1 MSTGPLAPYK
11 YGESRRSE
19 RVLLS
24 IPVTIHGEDLTGV
37 PINESTRTIVI
48 NAHGALVRM
57 QSFVVLNQI
66 LTIQHAQ
73 TREELYCRVAR
84 FHRDEQGNVE
94 VGLDFMHPSPRFWR
108 ISFPPADWTASI
120 EAVAAA
126 VTVQFSHA

>member
-84 FHRDEQGNVE
+84 FHRDEQGRVE
-94 VGLDFMHPSPRFWR
+94 VGLEFLHPSPRFWR

-120 EAVAAA
+120 DAAAAA